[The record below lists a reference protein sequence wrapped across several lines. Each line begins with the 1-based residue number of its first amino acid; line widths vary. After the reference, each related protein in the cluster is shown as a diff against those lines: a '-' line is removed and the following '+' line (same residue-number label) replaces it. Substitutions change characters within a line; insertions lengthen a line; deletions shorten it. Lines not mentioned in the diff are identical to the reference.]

1 MKLRLEKREPLSFRA
16 RLLLPVIAVLVAF
29 ALSSILILAARVNP
43 FTAYYY
49 IVQGSLGTRTSIV
62 ETLVKTTPLALTG
75 LCAAIAFKA
84 RFYNLGGEG
93 QLYLGALVAATL
105 GICPWLPA
113 RAALPLIVVLGF
125 AAGAVWALCAGVL
138 KTRFKVDEV
147 VVTLLSNY
155 IIIYVVSALLDG
167 PLKDPKTMWPNS
179 PTIFEAA
186 RYPILLHGTR
196 LHGGAIVALL
206 VAIVVWVL
214 MKKTTLGFEIAA
226 VGANPVASAYA
237 GISVGRTLLVASLL
251 SGGIAGLAGAGEVS
265 GLHYNLIEK
274 ISPGYGYAG
283 IVIAMLGGLDPAGVV
298 CAAFLFGIIITGAQ
312 VMSRITG
319 VPVFLADVIQG
330 IVLLV
335 MLAVFV
341 FTRYRIRVRNGA

>member
-1 MKLRLEKREPLSFRA
+1 
-16 RLLLPVIAVLVAF
+16 
-29 ALSSILILAARVNP
+29 
-43 FTAYYY
+43 
-49 IVQGSLGTRTSIV
+49 
-62 ETLVKTTPLALTG
+62 
-75 LCAAIAFKA
+75 
-84 RFYNLGGEG
+84 
-93 QLYLGALVAATL
+93 
-105 GICPWLPA
+105 
-113 RAALPLIVVLGF
+113 
-125 AAGAVWALCAGVL
+125 
-138 KTRFKVDEV
+138 
-147 VVTLLSNY
+147 
-155 IIIYVVSALLDG
+155 
-167 PLKDPKTMWPNS
+167 MWPNS